1 MRLYRAASSK
11 AKLKEPKN
19 FNDDAEEFEL
29 SVGDVL
35 YIPAGTWFEQSAE
48 GISMH
53 IKFHTLDWAEL
64 TARAMQQLLYEGRL
78 VDGLRLKPPIHTHTH
93 THSLSFSR
101 WRNKTCRERV
111 SGDARDEAGRAL
123 DIARQQLLQ
132 LTPRELAPRG
142 LTFVRYRKERTRA
155 QHLDEQFGKL
165 HSHPTDIDAMVA
177 LEAEILSNRSFRANA
192 LVLFMSSADGVSA
205 SQGEPDDLHTLL
217 IVEWNCAPTTSA
229 LSLAYKLPAGLLRI
243 VTMLQRLGVSSFTF
257 QEALERVDF
266 NVQIALFRLMF
277 VLAWGDFLVP
287 A

>member
-93 THSLSFSR
+93 TLS
-101 WRNKTCRERV
+101 
-111 SGDARDEAGRAL
+111 
-123 DIARQQLLQ
+123 
-132 LTPRELAPRG
+132 
-142 LTFVRYRKERTRA
+142 
-155 QHLDEQFGKL
+155 
-165 HSHPTDIDAMVA
+165 
-177 LEAEILSNRSFRANA
+177 
-192 LVLFMSSADGVSA
+192 LVL
-205 SQGEPDDLHTLL
+205 
-217 IVEWNCAPTTSA
+217 
-229 LSLAYKLPAGLLRI
+229 
-243 VTMLQRLGVSSFTF
+243 
-257 QEALERVDF
+257 
-266 NVQIALFRLMF
+266 
-277 VLAWGDFLVP
+277 
-287 A
+287 